1 MCKREKKKNLK
12 RRRRKSGSVQEE
24 KKKKKKRMS
33 KWEIR
38 RRIITNEWEIPP
50 KIWLA
55 VVKITTKVEPISS
68 MIDTEPTLPQ
78 KCKK

>member
-1 MCKREKKKNLK
+1 MCKREREKKNL
-12 RRRRKSGSVQEE
+12 REEEERVVACRRKR
-24 KKKKKKRMS
+24 KKKKRMS
-33 KWEIR
+33 K
-38 RRIITNEWEIPP
+38 WEIPP

>member
-1 MCKREKKKNLK
+1 MCKREREKKNLREEEERVVAC
-12 RRRRKSGSVQEE
+12 RR

-50 KIWLA
+50 KIWLV